1 MASMEPEV
9 AAPEAVETMQA
20 APVAGAG
27 NEKEREKSA
36 LLTRMDGTV
45 EPEEAEPEPEVS
57 SEEEEAAA
65 MELTLEA
72 ARTEARQ
79 AVARE
84 FPEALTQ
91 GSELFEACREELEY
105 LREAQS
111 PLAEDPQAEYKIAR
125 RMARLLGQ
133 PQRPPVP
140 EPPKAAP
147 RRKVRPMPAGNAP
160 VEPPATTLERRVA
173 GAKSTGE
180 MLDLMREIG
189 TPFEALLRRH

>member
-1 MASMEPEV
+1 MEPEV